1 MTDISVIESTQ
12 VWLGQEAVAAA
23 ELEAGEDDAEP
34 ALDFESKVDPEVDG
48 LESDLDLSLEP
59 GSDLPFELD
68 SADSDWAKLLER
80 LSVR

>member
-1 MTDISVIESTQ
+1 
-12 VWLGQEAVAAA
+12 VWLGQEAVAVA

-34 ALDFESKVDPEVDG
+34 SLDFESEVDLEVDG

-68 SADSDWAKLLER
+68 SADSDWAELLER